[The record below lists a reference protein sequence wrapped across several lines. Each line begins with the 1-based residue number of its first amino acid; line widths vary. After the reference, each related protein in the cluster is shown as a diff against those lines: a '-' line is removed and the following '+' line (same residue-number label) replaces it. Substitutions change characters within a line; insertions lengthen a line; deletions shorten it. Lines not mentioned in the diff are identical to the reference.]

1 MQLYIFRHGETF
13 ANVEKIVSDGY
24 SDKVQLTEKGKQ
36 QALQLGAELAVQ
48 KLPLIYASPYDRAR
62 QTAELVASYHQT
74 PIEILPDLHEFSFGI
89 TEGWTEEKTF
99 AEYNVE
105 FNAVLNVGDENTYQ
119 IRLPEGETKA
129 EAVKRFENA
138 LKYIK
143 SHCPFDR
150 AGVATHGHIM
160 SLFYYHIYHHAK

>member
-48 KLPLIYASPYDRAR
+48 KLPLIYVSPYDRAR

-74 PIEILPDLHEFSFGI
+74 SIEILPDLHEFSFGV

-99 AEYNVE
+99 AEYQKFGTQIKMPYVVKPACDGSSVGVFIVKNAEDAQKVFYDEGDKEIIVE
-105 FNAVLNVGDENTYQ
+105 EDT
-119 IRLPEGETKA
+119 RL
-129 EAVKRFENA
+129 
-138 LKYIK
+138 
-143 SHCPFDR
+143 
-150 AGVATHGHIM
+150 
-160 SLFYYHIYHHAK
+160 